1 MKLEHVILGLLSLRP
16 HTGYDIKKYFDTEGR
31 FLREP
36 VHFSQLYR
44 TLKSMEQSG
53 WVRFVEESRDGR
65 PDAKVYHL
73 TPDGHDLFLE
83 WLRSPLPHSFR
94 YRDSELP
101 GRIQFGSLLD
111 NATLLR
117 MLHNEL
123 AFRREQIARF
133 RNRDRTVLIADDNK
147 ELDPARIKFLSDLTH
162 EYGAGGM
169 DHYVAWLISAI
180 ERIEKELTN
189 IPDPQDTAHARS

>member
-1 MKLEHVILGLLSLRP
+1 MKLEHLILGLLSFQP

-44 TLKSMEQSG
+44 TLKTMEQDG
-53 WVRFVEESRDGR
+53 LVRFVEEARDGR

-73 TPDGHDLFLE
+73 TPEGRERFME
-83 WLRSPLPHSFR
+83 WLRSPLQFSFR

-101 GRIQFGSLLD
+101 CRLQFGSLLD

-123 AFRREQIARF
+123 AFRRDQIARF
-133 RNRDRTVLIADDNK
+133 RNRDRTVVLTEDSGEHN
-147 ELDPARIKFLSDLTH
+147 PARLKFLSDLAH
-162 EYGAGGM
+162 EGGAGGM
-169 DHYVAWLISAI
+169 DQYVAWLQEAIGRI
-180 ERIEKELTN
+180 EREL
-189 IPDPQDTAHARS
+189 PDIAAAQEAARPQA